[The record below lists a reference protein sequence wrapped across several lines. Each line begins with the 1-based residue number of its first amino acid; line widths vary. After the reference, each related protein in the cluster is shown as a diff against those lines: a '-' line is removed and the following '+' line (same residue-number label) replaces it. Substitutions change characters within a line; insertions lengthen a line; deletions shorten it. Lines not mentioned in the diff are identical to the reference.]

1 MKVVSS
7 QDKTPSSNSPQPQ
20 SKSCSNKKKN
30 QRAKRSQIQTSQ
42 HSISRRLQT
51 NILQWT
57 SSTPSAIFSGRNIEP
72 SGDPL
77 LPRKCDD
84 GIFRAAS
91 NNINGSTFNK
101 SGFDVA
107 HDLSVTDEYG
117 IDIMA
122 LQETKHPWTGPNRR
136 LYDMQTK
143 LLWPTGA
150 KTTFSSAP
158 WEHGDSTYQAGGTL
172 LCTHG
177 PHLGRITDQ
186 GSDPFGRFCWQ
197 KFQGTR
203 GEGVVFFSGYRVC
216 HNLED
221 NPGPFTQFHQER
233 TGLRS
238 TGIKNPIPRKQF
250 FKDILSL
257 IDSFRAEGF
266 RPVLMMDANEDWVA
280 RSHPREQDSLMKFMR
295 DAQLIDPFLRN
306 FNPHPVHMWMAD
318 IGLTTY

>member
-7 QDKTPSSNSPQPQ
+7 QDKTPSSNSPQPHP
-20 SKSCSNKKKN
+20 KSCSNKKKN

-42 HSISRRLQT
+42 HSLSRRLQT

-57 SSTPSAIFSGRNIEP
+57 SNTPSAIFSGRNIEP

-158 WEHGDSTYQAGGTL
+158 WEHGDIARTRREAPCSAPMALIWGGLLTKVQTRSAGSAGKSSKVL
-172 LCTHG
+172 
-177 PHLGRITDQ
+177 
-186 GSDPFGRFCWQ
+186 
-197 KFQGTR
+197 
-203 GEGVVFFSGYRVC
+203 EGKV
-216 HNLED
+216 
-221 NPGPFTQFHQER
+221 
-233 TGLRS
+233 
-238 TGIKNPIPRKQF
+238 
-250 FKDILSL
+250 
-257 IDSFRAEGF
+257 
-266 RPVLMMDANEDWVA
+266 
-280 RSHPREQDSLMKFMR
+280 
-295 DAQLIDPFLRN
+295 
-306 FNPHPVHMWMAD
+306 
-318 IGLTTY
+318 